1 MSAWKVRS
9 AELTHREFHRG
20 GGGGL
25 RARAHFATPRPCQ
38 CPKTAPTEGLD
49 FRVVKTNRNLTIHQL
64 RASTSQSV
72 KCHPLS
78 PRPSLFPFPYSHH
91 CCAQL
96 TLILSSSSPASA
108 TPFSRSTPSVSPC
121 PRPVIRSAELVCNAE
136 GRGGDRVP
144 GPAAATCPLTPST
157 SASELLTTEPG
168 WGRALDP
175 PAGTLSSS
183 SSDDERLVTESDSN
197 SKLSDES
204 TLSLPLESSRVSG
217 SEPVSES
224 YSGRADSGVGVVV
237 LMVASSLW
245 RQWREKARIS
255 LMKTEEVTRTTR
267 MAAEMPTE
275 RC

>member
-1 MSAWKVRS
+1 MAWSITFPISQTTATRFLLDLPSRS
-9 AELTHREFHRG
+9 
-20 GGGGL
+20 
-25 RARAHFATPRPCQ
+25 
-38 CPKTAPTEGLD
+38 
-49 FRVVKTNRNLTIHQL
+49 
-64 RASTSQSV
+64 
-72 KCHPLS
+72 
-78 PRPSLFPFPYSHH
+78 SLCPFPYQHH

-96 TLILSSSSPASA
+96 TLILSSSSLASA

-136 GRGGDRVP
+136 GRGSDRVP
-144 GPAAATCPLTPST
+144 GPAAATCPFTPST

-183 SSDDERLVTESDSN
+183 SSDDERLKTESDSN

-204 TLSLPLESSRVSG
+204 ALSLPLESERVSG

-224 YSGRADSGVGVVV
+224 YSGRADSGVVAGGGVVVVV
-237 LMVASSLW
+237 LMVVSSLW

-267 MAAEMPTE
+267 MAAEMPTG